1 MRRCS
6 NWTRR
11 EMNPPTSHPDTGPM
25 TPVERSGLRPDEIR
39 AEGELARRSMIRR
52 FVPAL
57 SAILPLTA
65 AMAMFAQPALAANL
79 CVGSRPGCFMSLQAA
94 VSSAHGGDT
103 IAIAPG
109 TYAGGVAIDVSV
121 KLVGA
126 GAGST
131 TIRGGRSVLTIG
143 TYGASIEPTVSISG
157 ITITGGVA
165 RSSPVSIPFVGE
177 AGVIAEGGGVEIPP
191 NADFT
196 GGATVTISNS
206 VITGNR
212 VAPLYTLPDGPPC
225 PGNVACP
232 FAAADGG
239 GIDSWGTL
247 TLTNTTVSNNR
258 VGTASGLSSIAS
270 DADGGAIVNNL
281 GPLTINNSTISGN
294 EASASAPNGRFADSG
309 AIQLVGGTVTMTNST
324 VTDNSASLAAS
335 EPNSVAANNNAI
347 AIAGGIH
354 VEGGVTSATFSNTTI
369 THNSASMTNTLG
381 DATAFSGGLHTDGV
395 FTLDNDVIA
404 DNSVYSA
411 ALGTS
416 GDAEGDSAAGEMAGS
431 ISNTRL
437 TGNTVTVSA
446 AAGTATALAGAT
458 IVVGTLTNSVVDDNH
473 VFASSP
479 SGSVVLAG
487 GGLQAG
493 GPLTLRNTTV
503 SGNSGQA
510 SGLSGTAQGGGISD
524 VDLSGIGQPPGGPLT
539 LTNSRVTS
547 NVLSGSLAI
556 TLQGGGIAATNNPVT
571 LTNSLIAGNSP
582 DQCEGC

>member
-1 MRRCS
+1 MMGKS
-6 NWTRR
+6 
-11 EMNPPTSHPDTGPM
+11 
-25 TPVERSGLRPDEIR
+25 V
-39 AEGELARRSMIRR
+39 IRR
-52 FVPAL
+52 LVLAL
-57 SAILPLTA
+57 SAISALTA
-65 AMAMFAQPALAANL
+65 AMAIFAQPALAANL
-79 CVGSRPGCFMSLQAA
+79 CVGRRPGCFSSLQAA
-94 VSSAHGGDT
+94 VNAAHDGDT

-109 TYAGGVAIDVSV
+109 TYAGGVTIDVSV
-121 KLVGA
+121 NLVGA
-126 GAGST
+126 GARST
-131 TIRGGRSVLTIG
+131 VIRGGGSVLTIG
-143 TYGASIEPTVSISG
+143 LYGASTEPTVSISG
-157 ITITGGVA
+157 VTIMGGVA
-165 RSSPVSIPFVGE
+165 RSSPVSIPFVGA

-196 GGATVTISNS
+196 GGATVTISNT

-212 VAPLYTLPDGPPC
+212 VAPTQTLAVGPPC
-225 PGNVACP
+225 PGNVPCP
-232 FAAADGG
+232 FAQADGG

-258 VGTASGLSSIAS
+258 VGTASGLSTIAS

-281 GPLTINNSTISGN
+281 GPLTINNSTISDN

-309 AIQLVGGTVTMTNST
+309 AMQLVGGTVTMTNST
-324 VTDNSASLAAS
+324 VTGNTASLAAS

-354 VEGGVTSATFSNTTI
+354 VEGGVTAATFSNTTI

-411 ALGTS
+411 TLPPST

-437 TGNTVTVSA
+437 TRNTVTVRSA
-446 AAGTATALAGAT
+446 SGTATALAGAT
-458 IVVGTLTNSVVDDNH
+458 IVTGTLTNSRVDDNH

-479 SGSVVLAG
+479 TGNVVLAG
-487 GGLQAG
+487 GGLQAA

-503 SGNSGQA
+503 SRNTGHA
-510 SGLSGTAQGGGISD
+510 SGLSGSAQGGGISD
-524 VDLSGIGQPPGGPLT
+524 VDLSGIGQPPGGPLI
-539 LTNSRVTS
+539 LTNSRVVL
-547 NVLSGSLAI
+547 NLLSGNPPI

-571 LTNSLIAGNSP
+571 LTNTLIAGNSP
-582 DQCEGC
+582 DQCDGC